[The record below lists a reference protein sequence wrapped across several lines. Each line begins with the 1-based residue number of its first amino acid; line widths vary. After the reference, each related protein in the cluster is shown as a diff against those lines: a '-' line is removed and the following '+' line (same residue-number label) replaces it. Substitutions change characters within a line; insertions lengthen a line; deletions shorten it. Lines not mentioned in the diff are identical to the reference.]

1 MAANLFIDKK
11 QVDTMKGRAI
21 GEVTNGIL
29 TVVAGTL
36 AVYLLSAT
44 GRDKAASNSQEQQQR
59 FPDEQNE
66 SAK

>member
-1 MAANLFIDKK
+1 
-11 QVDTMKGRAI
+11 MKGRAI